1 MRSFYLTY
9 ILKGELLQDYTIRL
23 VKKRIRNMY
32 IRIVDKHTV
41 LVTAPYSMP
50 DGEIRK
56 WVNRRRGWIEKSL
69 AASADRPSYRYMDGE
84 IHNFLGERVQL
95 SLVSGSRNGCCR
107 EGHTVTIFLKSSAS
121 SPEKIY
127 QEYCRQA
134 LAGVIRPL
142 VSTWSERMGVRP
154 AGFRIRRVKT
164 RWGSCNIATGELT
177 FALDLITKPLPCIE
191 AVVVHELNHLLDGAH
206 DRRFHQLMA
215 YWIPD
220 YRKREKALNSLPR
233 EFV

>member
-1 MRSFYLTY
+1 
-9 ILKGELLQDYTIRL
+9 
-23 VKKRIRNMY
+23 MY

-56 WVNRRRGWIEKSL
+56 WVERRKEWIEKSL
-69 AASADRPSYRYMDGE
+69 AVSADRPSYRYVSGE

-95 SLVSGSRNGCCR
+95 SLTGGSRNSCRR
-107 EGHTVTIFLKSSAS
+107 EGHIIFISLKSSSS

-127 QEYCRQA
+127 QEYCREM
-134 LAGVIRPL
+134 LADIIRPL
-142 VSTWSERMGVRP
+142 LSEWAERIGVRP
-154 AGFRIRRVKT
+154 SGFRIRRVKT

-191 AVVVHELNHLLDGAH
+191 AVVVHELNHLLDSAH

-220 YRKREKALNSLPR
+220 YKKREKVLNSLPR